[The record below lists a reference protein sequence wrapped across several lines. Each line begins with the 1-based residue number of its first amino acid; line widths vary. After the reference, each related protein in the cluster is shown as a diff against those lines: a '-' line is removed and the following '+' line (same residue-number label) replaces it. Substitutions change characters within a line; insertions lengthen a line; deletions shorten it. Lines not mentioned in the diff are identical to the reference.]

1 MILLSMVKPVLMLC
15 MLFLYIT
22 LIWRFFKV
30 KSKVQISEL
39 KNGVGSLAKRKR
51 QLALFGVLFFLVF
64 FIGRLL
70 TELWSPGMLMIFNYE
85 EAARG
90 QNPNATR
97 FNESNILSEHILE

>member
-39 KNGVGSLAKRKR
+39 KNGVG
-51 QLALFGVLFFLVF
+51 
-64 FIGRLL
+64 
-70 TELWSPGMLMIFNYE
+70 
-85 EAARG
+85 
-90 QNPNATR
+90 
-97 FNESNILSEHILE
+97 